1 MVKPRA
7 WLKWLRGKID
17 NRIPDRMGS
26 EGRRNRVK
34 GPGRVVDVA
43 ESGPL
48 VHCDYVSFLNL
59 V

>member
-1 MVKPRA
+1 MVKSRA

-26 EGRRNRVK
+26 EARRDRVK

-43 ESGPL
+43 E
-48 VHCDYVSFLNL
+48 
-59 V
+59 